1 MKSIPV
7 APNYTIDENKI
18 VRNSKGKEVATKNG
32 KVTLWSTEEKKGI
45 SYELSKL
52 WAEVYDLPV
61 PLDEVEE
68 APEFYENPLPES
80 PWETPEEAFE
90 LPVGPPIGPLD
101 PAWSAKRSKT
111 PVEAV
116 HAICKYIQ
124 AGHKARIVRE
134 LVMKDFPC
142 CNFSTSLV
150 ADIKGG
156 WLHHDIVKQ
165 YGIKPQHRSLK
176 KKESANV

>member
-1 MKSIPV
+1 MKNILV
-7 APNYTIDENKI
+7 APNYTIDENRV
-18 VRNSKGKEVATKNG
+18 VRNSKGKEVAVKNG

-45 SYELSKL
+45 TYELDKL
-52 WAEVYDLPV
+52 WAEVY
-61 PLDEVEE
+61 ET
-68 APEFYENPLPES
+68 PEFHENLEDDN
-80 PWETPEEAFE
+80 PWETPEKIVEEAM
-90 LPVGPPIGPLD
+90 GPPAPPLD
-101 PAWSAKRSKT
+101 EAWAARRSRT
-111 PVEAV
+111 PIEAV
-116 HAICKYIQ
+116 HAICQYIQ
-124 AGHKARIVRE
+124 AGHKARVVRE

-176 KKESANV
+176 KKELANV